1 MALFRVLSVLPP
13 PEAGDKPLQGL
24 LGMFAAAFRPRPQTS
39 FIITLL
45 LFVTVCPS
53 VSAQTATH
61 VPPDTAA
68 ARGWYAGAEGGVP
81 FAVSTFS
88 SFADG
93 RTYAGWLAGV
103 FAGYAFSPV
112 VSLEAQAGW
121 SRPALG
127 ARECCTESGYWLGS
141 DGRRYHA
148 PVSGLPGWDYSS
160 LKSRVTVQSY
170 GLQLNLNVLPW
181 LGAPPQNRWGLEVSP
196 RLAAVGTKA
205 RLYDTSTGRQ
215 VKGLPTRWHL
225 GAGFRLQGS
234 YAVADRLR
242 IGLYTGMT
250 FLTGKGMDGI
260 PRHAHSSN
268 YLWESG
274 LRLSFSFGKAK
285 RRAAE
290 PARTVPVTPIQP
302 AAKPEPEPEK
312 PAPVVEE
319 QPKPVAEQP
328 KPVAEKAEAGP
339 EKTVFPVIFFNFNST
354 AVRRSERGKAGEIA
368 RIMADDPEM
377 RVRLTGWCDTKGA
390 TEVNLR
396 VSLRRAEAVKR
407 LLVSL
412 GVDGS
417 RITTDGKGSDYEQ
430 QDAAKARRVVTV
442 IIGEEGL

>member
-1 MALFRVLSVLPP
+1 
-13 PEAGDKPLQGL
+13 
-24 LGMFAAAFRPRPQTS
+24 MFAAAFRPRPQTS

-68 ARGWYAGAEGGVP
+68 ARGWYAGAEGGAP

-93 RTYAGWLAGV
+93 RTYAGWQAGV

-354 AVRRSERGKAGEIA
+354 AVRRSERAKAGEIA

-390 TEVNLR
+390 TEVNQR